1 MWLKVER
8 LVSIHEAVVKEMQQ
22 NLKDFNSEEEG
33 ERDWLEAVPG
43 DMEKISDFVE
53 ENLTK
58 PTANLADLMYKSVGI
73 RDSRHGLQLNTSM
86 WRLRFAARPPILKL
100 TDPRSAG

>member
-8 LVSIHEAVVKEMQQ
+8 LVSIHQAVLKEMQQ
-22 NLKDFNSEEEG
+22 NLKEFISDDEVEDN
-33 ERDWLEAVPG
+33 WLEASPA
-43 DMEKISDFVE
+43 DMEKISDLTE

-73 RDSRHGLQLNTSM
+73 RDSRHSLQLNTSM
-86 WRLRFAARPPILKL
+86 WRLR
-100 TDPRSAG
+100 

>member
-22 NLKDFNSEEEG
+22 NLKEFVTEEG
-33 ERDWLEAVPG
+33 FEDNWLEASPG
-43 DMEKISDFVE
+43 DMEKISDLTE

-73 RDSRHGLQLNTSM
+73 RAYRHSLQLNTSM
-86 WRLRFAARPPILKL
+86 WRLR
-100 TDPRSAG
+100 

>member
-8 LVSIHEAVVKEMQQ
+8 LVAIHEAVVKEMQQ
-22 NLKDFNSEEEG
+22 NLKEFISEDDVE
-33 ERDWLEAVPG
+33 DAWLEAIPA
-43 DMEKISDFVE
+43 DMEKVSDLTE

-73 RDSRHGLQLNTSM
+73 RDSRHSLQLNTSL
-86 WRLRFAARPPILKL
+86 WRLRYAEYPERKI
-100 TDPRSAG
+100 TGCS